1 MKVFIGFL
9 LFAYAT
15 ADIYKWVG
23 LPEQNFKLLDNL
35 LNGEH
40 SAIYLRVKFCWCE
53 TSNLRSLFTKAFI
66 GIILACSYFLQ
77 TATCCNAK
85 TVYQSGLKIIC
96 LVAINGEISLAKSL
110 AFSNTNSAH
119 QSRRVTP
126 QLIPLFFLLISLA
139 RTCNFWFN
147 SCSERFLRNFNMLSI
162 E

>member
-66 GIILACSYFLQ
+66 GIVLACSYFLQ

-96 LVAINGEISLAKSL
+96 LVAINGEISLAESL
-110 AFSNTNSAH
+110 AFSKTNSAH

-147 SCSERFLRNFNMLSI
+147 SCSERFLRNFNMFSI

>member
-1 MKVFIGFL
+1 MTIAFKKKTGKNDVINWCIKANLLLQIAILLTYPAGRKESGEMKVFIGFL
-9 LFAYAT
+9 LFAFAT

-66 GIILACSYFLQ
+66 GIVLACSYFLQ

-85 TVYQSGLKIIC
+85 TVY
-96 LVAINGEISLAKSL
+96 
-110 AFSNTNSAH
+110 
-119 QSRRVTP
+119 
-126 QLIPLFFLLISLA
+126 
-139 RTCNFWFN
+139 
-147 SCSERFLRNFNMLSI
+147 
-162 E
+162 